1 MGLKEDEEK
10 KKSKQKVGLIVIQG
24 LEGEKKLA

>member
-10 KKSKQKVGLIVIQG
+10 KKSKQKIGLMVIQG
-24 LEGEKKLA
+24 LEGEKLA